1 MFAGSLVLG
10 ITLLGFAGWLHWNE
24 VQGWP
29 NERFE
34 TELDK
39 KYLGQRTRSRRRIHL
54 IIAGCGAL
62 VIIAAFAGPG
72 AIWVGAWTIVMF
84 ALMTVVL
91 LAGVDAIRT
100 HRYQRAKLPEIRR
113 QILGE
118 VD

>member
-10 ITLLGFAGWLHWNE
+10 FTLLGFAGWLHWNE

-29 NERFE
+29 NESYV

-39 KYLGQRTRSRRRIHL
+39 KYLGQRTKSRRRIHF
-54 IIAGCGAL
+54 IIAACGSL
-62 VIIAAFAGPG
+62 VIIAAIAGPG
-72 AIWVGAWTIVMF
+72 VVWIGAWMIVML

-91 LAGVDAIRT
+91 LAGVDAMRT

-113 QILGE
+113 QALGE
-118 VD
+118 DD